1 MKRSMI
7 VLLSGLGAFLIYIVA
22 AVVFIS
28 TVF

>member
-7 VLLSGLGAFLIYIVA
+7 VLLSGLGAVLIYIA
-22 AVVFIS
+22 AFVVFIS